1 MSVLATETRS
11 AEVVREMRYTVMLRP
26 EPEGGFT
33 VLIPALPGC
42 ISYGETVEEALAAAE
57 EAMICHLGA
66 LKAMGKRAPKEG
78 EILKLPAAEVT
89 GTLLV
94 YRLNIKPERAA
105 VA

>member
-1 MSVLATETRS
+1 MSVLAS
-11 AEVVREMRYTVMLRP
+11 DIQGVEVAGEMRYTVMLRP

-33 VLIPALPGC
+33 VLVPALPGC
-42 ISYGETVEEALAAAE
+42 VSYGETVEEALAAAE
-57 EAMICHLGA
+57 EAMICHVGA
-66 LKAMGKRAPKEG
+66 LKAMGKRVPKEG